1 MSLAFYWMQL
11 FEKKDM
17 ATLYKQLISTLKRSK
32 LSLLLNVLGLSA
44 AFCVFTVII
53 SQLAFELGFDRHY
66 PDSGQIYRFEYMD
79 GASGNY
85 GSHSSVPLI
94 NMLGSALPEV
104 DSCCTVRTYGEFPIL
119 YTDASGTE
127 REIKLRGGSTTG
139 GFFRVFCPQIIEG
152 NPDDCL
158 EDRNDMIVP
167 YTVATRL
174 FGRESAIGKTLKN
187 KNNPDLI
194 YTIKLVYKDFPD
206 NSSVENAIYSRERFD
221 QQWSEW
227 SSTAYFR
234 LLPLTDPAAVS
245 EKLNTMDYPIMNA
258 EESDFIKERFRFF
271 LTPIKDCYF
280 DAKAKLSSGAPSGNR
295 STSIALL
302 SIAILVILISYINFV
317 NFSTALAP
325 MRIKSINTQKIM
337 GASLLELRAGIII
350 ESALISFVAFAL
362 SLLWIQLFV
371 ESPLSSFFLVDL
383 HLGSNFPMLLAIAGM
398 VLLMGVTAGVYP
410 AVYMTSVP
418 PVLIL
423 KGSFALTPR
432 GIRLRNGMLGLQFI
446 TTIALITLALFI
458 KLQHSHMMQM
468 DLGYDKENVV
478 YLPLDSRVKEQI
490 HAVTNEL
497 MAHSEIKDYCLSRFV
512 PGRVGMGWGR
522 SFEGKTVQFAAWP
535 VDHRFLSFFNM
546 QLAAGEPFRE
556 METGKNQIIFNQ
568 KFLDNYQF
576 TADEILGKEF
586 TNFSNMGAVV
596 GIAKD
601 VNFNSV
607 KFGIEPM
614 ALVCGDDQNFELIIL
629 KITGNR
635 VPETIDYIKK
645 TYTQFA
651 RNDFEVNFLDENMAM
666 LYQKEEKFAGL
677 ISLCGL
683 IAVLIALM
691 GVYGLIL
698 FNAKYKTKEIG
709 LRKVNGASEIQVML
723 MLNMSFIKTIGIS
736 FVLACPLAY
745 YAVDIWLGDFAY
757 KIPIYWWVFAL
768 AGIITL
774 LVTLLTVSYQSWKA
788 ATTNPVKALRSE

>member
-1 MSLAFYWMQL
+1 
-11 FEKKDM
+11 M
-17 ATLYKQLISTLKRSK
+17 ATLYKQLLSTLKRSK
-32 LSLLLNVLGLSA
+32 LSLLLNVLGLSV
-44 AFCVFTVII
+44 AFCVFTIII

-66 PDSGQIYRFEYMD
+66 PNSERIYRLEYLD

-94 NMLGSALPEV
+94 NMLASALPEV
-104 DSCCTVRTYGEFPIL
+104 DTCCTMRTYGEFPIL
-119 YTDASGTE
+119 YTDASGIE
-127 REIKLRGGSTTG
+127 REIKLKGGSTTV

-158 EDRNDMIVP
+158 EGRDDMIIP
-167 YTVATRL
+167 YSVATRL
-174 FGRESAIGKTLKN
+174 FGQESAIGRTLKN
-187 KNNPDLI
+187 KNNPDVV
-194 YTIKLVYKDFPD
+194 YTIKLVYKDFPE
-206 NSSVENAIYSRERFD
+206 NSSAENAIYSRERFE
-221 QQWSEW
+221 QQWNEW

-245 EKLNTMDYPIMNA
+245 EKLNTMDYPIMSA
-258 EESDFIKERFRFF
+258 EESSFIKERFTFF

-280 DAKAKLSSGAPSGNR
+280 DAKAKQSSGTPSGDR
-295 STSIALL
+295 STSLALL
-302 SIAILVILISYINFV
+302 AIAILVILISYINFV

-337 GASLLELRAGIII
+337 GASLAELRGGIMI
-350 ESALISFVAFAL
+350 ESALISIVAFAL

-371 ESPLSSFFLVDL
+371 ESPLSSFFLVNL
-383 HLGSNFPMLLAIAGM
+383 HLGSNLPMLLAVAGM
-398 VLLMGVTAGVYP
+398 ALIMGATAGVYP
-410 AVYMTSVP
+410 ALYMTSVP
-418 PVLIL
+418 AALAL
-423 KGSFALTPR
+423 KGSFALTPK
-432 GIRLRNGMLGLQFI
+432 GIRLRNGLLGLQFI
-446 TTIALITLALFI
+446 TTIALIALALFI
-458 KLQHSHMMQM
+458 KLQHTHMMQM
-468 DLGYDKENVV
+468 DLGYNKENVV
-478 YLPLDSRVKEQI
+478 YLPLDSRVREQM

-535 VDHRFLSFFNM
+535 VDHRFLPFFNM
-546 QLAAGEPFRE
+546 QLAEGEHFRE
-556 METGKNQIIFNQ
+556 VEAGRNQVIFNQ
-568 KFLDNYQF
+568 KFLDNYEF
-576 TADEILGKEF
+576 TADDVLGKEF
-586 TNFSNMGAVV
+586 SNFSNTGSVV

-601 VNFNSV
+601 INFNSV
-607 KFGIEPM
+607 KFGIEPQ
-614 ALVCGDDQNFELIIL
+614 AFICGDDQSLEVILL

-635 VPETIDYIKK
+635 VPETIDYIKN
-645 TYTQFA
+645 TYAQFA
-651 RNDFEVNFLDENMAM
+651 RNEFEVNFLEESMAM

-709 LRKVNGASEIQVML
+709 VRKVNGASEMQVML
-723 MLNMSFIKTIGIS
+723 MLNIGFIKTIGIS

-745 YAVDIWLGDFAY
+745 FAANIWLSDFTY

-768 AGIITL
+768 AGLITL
-774 LVTLLTVSYQSWKA
+774 LVTLLTVSYQSWRA

>member
-1 MSLAFYWMQL
+1 
-11 FEKKDM
+11 M
-17 ATLYKQLISTLKRSK
+17 ATLYKQLLSTLKRSK

-53 SQLAFELGFDRHY
+53 SQLSFELGFDRHY
-66 PDSGQIYRFEYMD
+66 PNSEQIYKLEYLD

-94 NMLGSALPEV
+94 NMLAGALPEV
-104 DSCCTVRTYGEFPIL
+104 DTCCTLRSQGEFPVL
-119 YTDASGTE
+119 YTDVAGME
-127 REIKLRGGSTTG
+127 REIKLKTGSTTA

-152 NPDDCL
+152 NTNDCL
-158 EDRNDMIVP
+158 EGRNDVIIPQTM
-167 YTVATRL
+167 ATRL
-174 FGRESAIGKTLKN
+174 FGQESAIGKTLKN
-187 KNNPDLI
+187 KNNPDVI
-194 YTIKLVYKDFPD
+194 YTIKLVYKDFPE
-206 NSSVENAIYSRERFD
+206 NSSVENALYSRERFD
-221 QQWSEW
+221 QLWSEW
-227 SSTAYFR
+227 SSMAYFR

-245 EKLNTMDYPIMNA
+245 EKLNTMDYPIMSA
-258 EESDFIKERFRFF
+258 EESNFIKERFQFF

-280 DAKAKLSSGAPSGNR
+280 DSRAKQSSGSPTGDR

-337 GASLLELRAGIII
+337 GASLTELRGGIMI
-350 ESALISFVAFAL
+350 ESALISIIAFAL

-383 HLGSNFPMLLAIAGM
+383 HLGSNLPMLLAVAGM
-398 VLLMGVTAGVYP
+398 ALIMGATAGVYP
-410 AVYMTSVP
+410 ALYMTSVP
-418 PVLIL
+418 AALAL
-423 KGSFALTPR
+423 KGSFALTPK
-432 GIRLRNGMLGLQFI
+432 GIRLRNGLLGMQFI
-446 TTIALITLALFI
+446 TTIALIALALFI
-458 KLQHSHMMQM
+458 KLQHTHMMQM
-468 DLGYDKENVV
+468 DLGYNKENVV
-478 YLPLDSRVKEQI
+478 YLPLDPRAGEQI
-490 HAVTNEL
+490 TAVTNEL
-497 MAHSEIKDYCLSRFV
+497 LAHSEIKDYCLSRFV

-522 SFEGKTVQFAAWP
+522 NFEGKTVQFAAWP
-535 VDHRFLSFFNM
+535 VDHRFLPFFNM
-546 QLAAGEPFRE
+546 QLTAGESFRE

-568 KFLDNYQF
+568 KFLDDYQF
-576 TADEILGKEF
+576 TADDILGKELSSF
-586 TNFSNMGAVV
+586 ENQGSVIGV
-596 GIAKD
+596 AKD

-607 KFGIEPM
+607 KFGIEPL
-614 ALVCGDDQNFELIIL
+614 AFICGDDQWFEVIML
-629 KITGNR
+629 KISGHR
-635 VPETIDYIKK
+635 VSETIDYIRN
-645 TYTQFA
+645 TYAQFA
-651 RNDFEVNFLDENMAM
+651 RNEFEVSFLEESMAK

-709 LRKVNGASEIQVML
+709 VRKVNGASEVQVML
-723 MLNMSFIKTIGIS
+723 MLNIGFIKTIGIS

-745 YAVDIWLGDFAY
+745 FAANIWLSDFAY

-768 AGIITL
+768 AGLITL
-774 LVTLLTVSYQSWKA
+774 LVTLLTVSYQSWRA